1 MEKSIFNNP
10 VGSLFK
16 GSLDLNK
23 SDQELN
29 FSVKISCINL
39 YYSFVDYEIDSME
52 DESVSLSYI
61 YEKAITSL
69 EYLRDRNIDI
79 FIYNEEYKM
88 INDIHEY
95 ISILERKD
103 KNSKNLL
110 FSSYI
115 YLLATDNNIS
125 FMKELMSSV
134 YDKYYDIDYTVV
146 LAESRGRIVINNL
159 KIPNYFM
166 VEKDFLN
173 IQLKNAN
180 EFISNIKDSIN
191 LKLNEHDMK
200 IFISMD
206 NYDDYF
212 VDVKMSIHNLKN
224 RDLSTYSDSKYK
236 ALEKILS
243 ECFLNYIHFSQYRL
257 LLSNNN
263 KNKLCFNGIYLRIA
277 TRNNN
282 KELFNGN
289 LLKSIE

>member
-1 MEKSIFNNP
+1 MEKFIFNNP

-16 GSLDLNK
+16 GSLDLNT
-23 SDQELN
+23 SDKELN
-29 FSVKISCINL
+29 FSVKISGLNL
-39 YYSFVDYEIDSME
+39 YYSFVDYEIDAME
-52 DESVSLSYI
+52 DENESLSYI

-69 EYLRDRNIDI
+69 EYLRDKNIDI
-79 FIYNEEYKM
+79 FVCNEEGNI

-95 ISILERKD
+95 ISMLERKD
-103 KNSKNLL
+103 KNAKKLL
-110 FSSYI
+110 FSTYI

-125 FMKELMSSV
+125 FMKDLMSSV
-134 YDKYYDIDYTVV
+134 YDKYYDIDYTFV

-173 IQLKNAN
+173 IQLKNAY

-200 IFISMD
+200 IFISID